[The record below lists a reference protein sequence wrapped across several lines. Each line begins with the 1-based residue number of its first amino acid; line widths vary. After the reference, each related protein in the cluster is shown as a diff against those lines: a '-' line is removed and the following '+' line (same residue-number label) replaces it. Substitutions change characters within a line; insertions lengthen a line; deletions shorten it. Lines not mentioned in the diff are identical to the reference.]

1 VTHKLSE
8 VKIRTARHHPRGSVR
23 RASGFVLTGDSEVMA
38 LNDYSAVNRPN
49 LGSQGEVSKL
59 HRILHPD
66 CLRVRRKRSNTMT
79 LYV

>member
-1 VTHKLSE
+1 LVKNRRHRANQE
-8 VKIRTARHHPRGSVR
+8 VLFAPAADRGR
-23 RASGFVLTGDSEVMA
+23 ITGDSEVMA